1 MKSLRLRGG
10 APVHPHVYS
19 KRVLS
24 MDRGVRDGD
33 LVRVLT
39 REGRPVGFGFAHTR
53 SQIALRVLS
62 YDPEQVPDAGWLV
75 ARVREAARLRE
86 GTLRLPEVT
95 NAWRWLHA
103 EGDGVSGLVA
113 DRYADV
119 VVVSLFSL
127 GWQRRLDEV
136 VAALRGEGASE
147 VVVRA
152 DARVAEQE
160 GLDLPPPR
168 AMDAV
173 EIHEHGL
180 RFRVDCAGGH
190 KTGFFLDQ
198 RDNRALLARLAR
210 GRRVFDGMTYTG
222 GFALAA
228 ARGGARAV
236 EGWDLDERAVEGA
249 REHAALNG
257 LDVRFRH
264 GDVFDAL
271 RAFAAGAPEERPDLV
286 VVDPAKWARDRRG
299 LGAAL
304 ARYADLNRLAL
315 EAVQPGGL
323 VFTHSCSGLVGEETF
338 LSVLSDVALDVRRAV
353 RFLHVGGAAPDHPVA
368 AAFPEGRY
376 LKSVLLEVEGPGSGP
391 GRWGEAGAGGALSAP
406 RSGPRGA
413 RSASSSPHQRPSASP

>member
-1 MKSLRLRGG
+1 ME
-10 APVHPHVYS
+10 
-19 KRVLS
+19 
-24 MDRGVRDGD
+24 RGVRDGD

-62 YDPEQVPDAGWLV
+62 YDPEQVPDERWL
-75 ARVREAARLRE
+75 AERVSEAARLRE
-86 GTLRLPEVT
+86 QTLGLPAVT

-127 GWQRRLDEV
+127 GWWRRVEE
-136 VAALRGEGASE
+136 VAAVLRAEGARA

-160 GLDLPPPR
+160 GIDLPPPTTSEE
-168 AMDAV
+168 V

-198 RDNRALLARLAR
+198 RDNRALVARLAR

-228 ARGGARAV
+228 ARGGAATV
-236 EGWDLDERAVEGA
+236 EGVDLDERAIEQA
-249 REHAALNG
+249 REHAVLNG
-257 LDVRFRH
+257 LEARFRH

-271 RAFAAGAPEERPDLV
+271 RALAAGDPDERPDLL

-304 ARYADLNRLAL
+304 ARYGDLNRLAL
-315 EAVQPGGL
+315 EAVRPGGL
-323 VFTHSCSGLVGEETF
+323 VFSHSCSGLVGEETF
-338 LSVLSDVALDVRRAV
+338 LGVLRDAALDVRRAV
-353 RFLHVGGAAPDHPVA
+353 RFLYVGGAAADHPVA

-376 LKSVLLEVEGPGSGP
+376 LKSVLLEVGGPESGP
-391 GRWGEAGAGGALSAP
+391 GRARDAEGGAALSAP
-406 RSGPRGA
+406 RSGPRAA
-413 RSASSSPHQRPSASP
+413 RSASASRHRRPSGSP